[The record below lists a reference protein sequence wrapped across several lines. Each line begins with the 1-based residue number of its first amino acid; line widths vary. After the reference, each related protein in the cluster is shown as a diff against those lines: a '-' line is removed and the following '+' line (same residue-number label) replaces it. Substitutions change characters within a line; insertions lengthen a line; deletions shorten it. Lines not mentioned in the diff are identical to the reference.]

1 MALRLRILKTLGADD
16 SISIW
21 PSRADEMYI
30 SSLFSSAARIALASW
45 TSRRPRP
52 RRKRISLRYL
62 PAESWTSARDVSRE
76 AGTRR
81 IIRLTSRTATVSSGL
96 DRSRQTLVVTTLVK
110 KCSELA
116 LVLVAFET
124 RLLVTCW
131 PVAW

>member
-62 PAESWTSARDVSRE
+62 PAESWTSARDVNRE

-81 IIRLTSRTATVSSGL
+81 IIRLTSQTATVSSGL
-96 DRSRQTLVVTTLVK
+96 VSSGLDRGRQTLVVTTPRPNEK
-110 KCSELA
+110 Q
-116 LVLVAFET
+116 
-124 RLLVTCW
+124 R
-131 PVAW
+131 